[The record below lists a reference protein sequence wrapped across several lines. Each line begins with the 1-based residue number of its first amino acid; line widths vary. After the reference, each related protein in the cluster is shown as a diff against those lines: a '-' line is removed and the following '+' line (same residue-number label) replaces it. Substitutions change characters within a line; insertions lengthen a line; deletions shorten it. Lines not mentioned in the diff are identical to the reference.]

1 MHRLA
6 TNNDVTAHS
15 RFECKYLV
23 SPLIVPRL
31 REFVS
36 HFARPDRFAAMHTGY
51 RYPICSLYLD
61 TEDLLLYQQTVGGD
75 KNRFKLRIRTYS
87 DERSAPAFFE
97 VKRKLN
103 NIVQK
108 RRAVLDRDRTREIL
122 EQGLNGWI
130 RHSNRGLLSDAEYFS
145 SHLIL
150 AAAKPVLKVRYMR
163 EAYESRSGDPLRITI
178 DTDLMHAVTLDDD
191 LTFACGRWVATPVD
205 GVILE
210 IKFTE
215 RYPAWVADLVRI
227 FGLKQQPV
235 PKYAWSVDHLL
246 MGGRE
251 SAMRLAGFTL
261 PPWRA

>member
-6 TNNDVTAHS
+6 TNSDVTASS

-23 SPLIVPRL
+23 NPLIVPRL

-36 HFARPDRFAAMHTGY
+36 HFVRPDRYAAMHSGH

-61 TEDLLLYQQTVGGD
+61 TDDLQLYQQTVGGN

-122 EQGLNGWI
+122 DGGLNGWI
-130 RHSNRGLLSDAEYFS
+130 RHSNRGLVTDAEYFS

-150 AAAKPVLKVRYMR
+150 AGAKPVIKVRYAR
-163 EAYESRSGDPLRITI
+163 EAYEARSGEPLRITI
-178 DTDLMHAVTLDDD
+178 DTDLMHAVTLNDD
-191 LTFACGRWVATPVD
+191 LTFASGRWVATPVQ
-205 GVILE
+205 GMILE

-215 RYPAWVADLVRI
+215 RYPCWVSDLVRI

-235 PKYAWSVDHLL
+235 PKYVWSVDHVLTA
-246 MGGRE
+246 GRE
-251 SAMRLAGFTL
+251 SALRLAGFTL
-261 PPWRA
+261 PPRRA